1 MNHIFA
7 IRVRLL
13 LLSGRFRHCHSGT
26 CAATFEGCPTI
37 RPFRLPKPTSVG
49 SCWSNTQIHEACPV
63 HGDVIGIEAYYTLPF
78 SSRIC
83 QEVCSVNLS
92 FWFYPVVP
100 ELYIILYPACRV
112 LAVTSCIFTYHRY
125 VVNHQIFKQHFSTKY
140 ELLAANYSCNACS
153 SSGRIQ
159 SLCHSSLDTIS
170 SGSHCQFWQIA
181 ACE

>member
-63 HGDVIGIEAYYTLPF
+63 HGDTIGIEAYYTLPF

-83 QEVCSVNLS
+83 QEVCSTILS

-100 ELYIILYPACRV
+100 ELYIYTIPGLSQRV
-112 LAVTSCIFTYHRY
+112 EFFLLPVASFTYHRY

-140 ELLAANYSCNACS
+140 ELLAANYSCNAGS
-153 SSGRIQ
+153 SSGRI
-159 SLCHSSLDTIS
+159 
-170 SGSHCQFWQIA
+170 
-181 ACE
+181 